1 MIDIIIDEE
10 FKKLLPPLDKET
22 FSWLEGNML
31 TYGCQNPLVL
41 WEGILIDGHNRWE
54 IINKHGLNYNTIS
67 MEFDSRDD
75 VIIWIIETQVSRRNL
90 NPLQLSHFRGL
101 HYNTD
106 KRMRGNLHGRNQY
119 SEEMAQNGPFPQPE
133 STASRLAEKY
143 GVSRNTIKRDA
154 QVSTAICAIGE
165 ISPYAKQKI
174 LSGEASISRRRLQEI
189 ASGNEKEIAETAA
202 HIKAGTHELRH
213 SGESTSINESAN
225 SLTQNKEAPSWVAE
239 LSSIANNFN
248 TGLKSMA
255 SIEDPEK
262 VKNSIR
268 ALIEMLNDLYEK
280 I

>member
-1 MIDIIIDEE
+1 MDIIIDEE
-10 FKKLLPPLDKET
+10 FKKLLPPLDRET
-22 FSWLEGNML
+22 FAWLEGNML

-54 IINKHGLNYNTIS
+54 IINKHGLKYNTIS

-106 KRMRGNLHGRNQY
+106 KRRDGNPNGRNQY
-119 SEEMAQNGPFPQPE
+119 SEELAQNGQVPQPK
-133 STASRLAEKY
+133 STASKLAEQY
-143 GVSRNTIKRDA
+143 GVSRNTIRRDA

-174 LSGEASISRRRLQEI
+174 LSGEANISRRQLQEL
-189 ASGNEKEIAETAA
+189 ANGNEKEIAETAA
-202 HIKAGTHELRH
+202 RIKAGTHELRR
-213 SGESTSINESAN
+213 SGESASINGSAN
-225 SLTQNKEAPSWVAE
+225 SLTQNKEAPPWVAE
-239 LSSIANNFN
+239 LSSIAHNFN

-255 SIEDPEK
+255 SIEDPKK
-262 VKNSIR
+262 VRNSIR
-268 ALIEMLNDLYEK
+268 SLIDMLNDLYEK

>member
-1 MIDIIIDEE
+1 MDITIDEE
-10 FKKLLPPLDKET
+10 FKKLLPALDRET
-22 FSWLEGNML
+22 FVWLEGNML
-31 TYGCQNPLVL
+31 THGCQIPLVL

-54 IINKHGLNYNTIS
+54 IIKRHSLKYNTIS
-67 MEFDSRDD
+67 MEFDSRDE
-75 VIIWIIETQVSRRNL
+75 VIIWIIGTQVSRRNL

-106 KRMRGNLHGRNQY
+106 KRMRGNLHGRNQH
-119 SEEMAQNGPFPQPE
+119 SEEMSQIGTFPQSE

-143 GVSRNTIKRDA
+143 GVSRNTIMRDA

-165 ISPYAKQKI
+165 VSPYAKQKI
-174 LSGEASISRRRLQEI
+174 LSGGANISRRRLQEI

-202 HIKAGTHELRH
+202 RIKAGTHELRH
-213 SGESTSINESAN
+213 SGESATINGSAN
-225 SLTQNKEAPSWVAE
+225 SSTQNKEAPSWVAE
-239 LSSIANNFN
+239 LSSIAHSFN
-248 TGLKSMA
+248 AGLKSMA

-268 ALIEMLNDLYEK
+268 PLIDMLNDLYEK

>member
-1 MIDIIIDEE
+1 MDIIIDEE
-10 FKKLLPPLDKET
+10 FKKLLPPLDRET
-22 FSWLEGNML
+22 FAWLEGNML

-54 IINKHGLNYNTIS
+54 IINKHGLKYNTIS

-106 KRMRGNLHGRNQY
+106 KRMRGGKRKK
-119 SEEMAQNGPFPQPE
+119 AQGEISKGQLDPLNE
-133 STASRLAEKY
+133 SHSTAVQIAEQY
-143 GVSRNTIKRDA
+143 NVSPRTIRRDA

-174 LSGEASISRRRLQEI
+174 LSGEANISRRRLQEL
-189 ASGNEKEIAETAA
+189 ANGSEKEIGETAA
-202 HIKAGTHELRH
+202 RIKAGTHELRH
-213 SGESTSINESAN
+213 SGEFTSINANAN
-225 SLTQNKEAPSWVAE
+225 SLTKNKETPPWVAE
-239 LSSIANNFN
+239 LSSIAHNFN

-255 SIEDPEK
+255 SVEDPDK
-262 VKNSIR
+262 IKNSIR
-268 ALIEMLNDLYEK
+268 SLIDMLNDLYAK